1 MKRKKRRKRSQ
12 QAAKRW
18 RAAGAFMIVAAV
30 MLSCALFYV
39 WTRHQVT
46 TWGYKISEAADLQD
60 ELKQA
65 NRELR
70 LEAASLR
77 SPRRVEKIARKE
89 LGLDFAKPGQIQ
101 PLN

>member
-1 MKRKKRRKRSQ
+1 MKRRKGKHSRQ
-12 QAAKRW
+12 TAR
-18 RAAGAFMIVAAV
+18 RLREAGAFLTVAAV

-46 TWGYKISEAADLQD
+46 TWGYKISEAAGRQN
-60 ELKQA
+60 ELRQA

>member
-1 MKRKKRRKRSQ
+1 MKRRGRKGARHFT
-12 QAAKRW
+12 KRW
-18 RAAGAFMIVAAV
+18 RAAGAFVAVAV
-30 MLSCALFYV
+30 AMVSCALFYV
-39 WTRHQVT
+39 WTRHEVI
-46 TWGYKISEAADLQD
+46 TWGYRISEAASHQS

-77 SPRRVEKIARKE
+77 SPRRIEKIAREE
-89 LGLDFAKPGQIQ
+89 LGLDFATPGQIR